1 MASRLEI
8 NRTSMTDLTQIK
20 EIRDIC
26 TQICDIYR
34 NKMDQ
39 AGYDKN
45 GELYNFKEI
54 VEYKDNL
61 FEISF
66 DLPQYFPF
74 AENGRRPGKFPP
86 PDVILKWVQFK
97 RLVPR
102 PGRDGKIPSTNQL
115 VYLISRKIA
124 TKGTEGKHLFEKTLD
139 DPNLDNL
146 ADKLVELITTEFE
159 KEIEKYIE
167 SL

>member
-1 MASRLEI
+1 MEDPI
-8 NRTSMTDLTQIK
+8 KIIGVTEVCNQIA
-20 EIRDIC
+20 
-26 TQICDIYR
+26 DIYR
-34 NKMDQ
+34 KKMDAADYNKQ
-39 AGYDKN
+39 
-45 GELYNFKEI
+45 GELYNFKWTTEW
-54 VEYKDNL
+54 KDNL
-61 FEISF
+61 FEVYF
-66 DLPQYFPF
+66 DLPQYFHF

-86 PDVILKWVQFK
+86 PDAILKWVQFK

-102 PGRDGKIPSTNQL
+102 PGRDGKVPSTNQL

-146 ADKLVELITTEFE
+146 ADKLVELITAEFE

-167 SL
+167 TL

>member
-1 MASRLEI
+1 MEDPI
-8 NRTSMTDLTQIK
+8 KIIGITEVCNQIA
-20 EIRDIC
+20 
-26 TQICDIYR
+26 DIYR
-34 NKMDQ
+34 KKMDQ
-39 AGYDKN
+39 AGYDPN
-45 GELYNFKEI
+45 GELYNFKWTTEW
-54 VEYKDNL
+54 KDNL
-61 FEISF
+61 FEVNF
-66 DLPQYFPF
+66 YLPLYFHF

-102 PGRDGKIPSTNQL
+102 PGRDGKVPSTNQL

-139 DPNLDNL
+139 DQNLDNL
-146 ADKLVELITTEFE
+146 ANKLVELITAEFE

>member
-1 MASRLEI
+1 MEDPIKIIGVTEI
-8 NRTSMTDLTQIK
+8 CNQIA
-20 EIRDIC
+20 
-26 TQICDIYR
+26 DIYR
-34 NKMDQ
+34 KKMDAADYNKQ
-39 AGYDKN
+39 
-45 GELYNFKEI
+45 GELYNFKWTTEW
-54 VEYKDNL
+54 KDNL
-61 FEISF
+61 FEVYF
-66 DLPQYFPF
+66 DLPSYFPF

-86 PDVILKWVQFK
+86 PDAILKWVQFK

-102 PGRDGKIPSTNQL
+102 PGRDGKVPSTNQL

-146 ADKLVELITTEFE
+146 ADKLVELITAEFE

>member
-1 MASRLEI
+1 MEDPI
-8 NRTSMTDLTQIK
+8 KIIGVTEVCNQIA
-20 EIRDIC
+20 
-26 TQICDIYR
+26 DIYR

-45 GELYNFKEI
+45 GELYNFKWTTEW
-54 VEYKDNL
+54 KDNL
-61 FEISF
+61 FEVNF
-66 DLPQYFPF
+66 ELPQYFPF

-102 PGRDGKIPSTNQL
+102 PGRDGKVPSTNQL

-139 DPNLDNL
+139 DPNLDNI
-146 ADKLVELITTEFE
+146 ADKLVELITAEFE

>member
-1 MASRLEI
+1 MENPI
-8 NRTSMTDLTQIK
+8 KIIGVTEVCNQIA
-20 EIRDIC
+20 
-26 TQICDIYR
+26 DIYR
-34 NKMDQ
+34 KKMDAADYNKQ
-39 AGYDKN
+39 
-45 GELYNFKEI
+45 GELYNFKWTTEW
-54 VEYKDNL
+54 KDNL
-61 FEISF
+61 FEIVF

-74 AENGRRPGKFPP
+74 AEYGRRPGKFPP
-86 PDVILKWVQFK
+86 PDAILKWVQFK

-102 PGRDGKIPSTNQL
+102 PGRDGKVPSTNQL

-124 TKGTEGKHLFEKTLD
+124 TKGTEGKHLFQKTLD

-146 ADKLVELITTEFE
+146 ANKLVELITAELE

>member
-1 MASRLEI
+1 MEDPI
-8 NRTSMTDLTQIK
+8 KIIGVTEVCNQIA
-20 EIRDIC
+20 
-26 TQICDIYR
+26 DIYR
-34 NKMDQ
+34 KKMDAADYNKQ
-39 AGYDKN
+39 
-45 GELYNFKEI
+45 GELYNFKWTTEW
-54 VEYKDNL
+54 KGNL
-61 FEISF
+61 FEVYF
-66 DLPQYFPF
+66 DLPQYFHF

-86 PDVILKWVQFK
+86 PDAILKWVQFK

-102 PGRDGKIPSTNQL
+102 PGRDGKVPSTNQL

-139 DPNLDNL
+139 DPSLDNL
-146 ADKLVELITTEFE
+146 ADKLVELITAEFE

>member
-1 MASRLEI
+1 MEDPI
-8 NRTSMTDLTQIK
+8 KIIGVTEVCNQIA
-20 EIRDIC
+20 
-26 TQICDIYR
+26 DIYR
-34 NKMDQ
+34 KKMDA
-39 AGYDKN
+39 AGYNKQ
-45 GELYNFKEI
+45 GELYNFKWTTEW
-54 VEYKDNL
+54 KDNL
-61 FEISF
+61 FEVYF

-86 PDVILKWVQFK
+86 PDAILKWVQFK

-102 PGRDGKIPSTNQL
+102 PGRDGKVPSTNQL

-124 TKGTEGKHLFEKTLD
+124 TKGTQGKHLFEKTLD
-139 DPNLDNL
+139 DPNLDNI
-146 ADKLVELITTEFE
+146 ADKLVELITAELE

>member
-1 MASRLEI
+1 MEDPI
-8 NRTSMTDLTQIK
+8 KIIGVTEVCNQIA
-20 EIRDIC
+20 
-26 TQICDIYR
+26 DIYR
-34 NKMDQ
+34 KKMDAADYNKQ
-39 AGYDKN
+39 
-45 GELYNFKEI
+45 GELYNFKWTTEW
-54 VEYKDNL
+54 KGNL
-61 FEISF
+61 FEVTF

-74 AENGRRPGKFPP
+74 AEYGRRPGKFPP
-86 PDVILKWVQFK
+86 PDAILKWIQFK

-102 PGRDGKIPSTNQL
+102 PGRDGKVPSTNQL

-139 DPNLDNL
+139 DPILDNL
-146 ADKLVELITTEFE
+146 ADKLVELITAELE

>member
-1 MASRLEI
+1 MEDPIKIIRVTEVC
-8 NRTSMTDLTQIK
+8 NQIAY
-20 EIRDIC
+20 
-26 TQICDIYR
+26 IYR
-34 NKMDQ
+34 KKMDA

-45 GELYNFKEI
+45 GELYNFKWTTEW
-54 VEYKDNL
+54 KDNL
-61 FEISF
+61 FEVSF
-66 DLPQYFPF
+66 ELPSYFYF

-102 PGRDGKIPSTNQL
+102 PGRDGKVPSTNQL

-139 DPNLDNL
+139 DPSLDNL
-146 ADKLVELITTEFE
+146 ADKLVELISAEFE

-167 SL
+167 TL

>member
-1 MASRLEI
+1 MEDPIKIIGVTEI
-8 NRTSMTDLTQIK
+8 CNQIA
-20 EIRDIC
+20 
-26 TQICDIYR
+26 DIYR
-34 NKMDQ
+34 KKMDAADYNKQ
-39 AGYDKN
+39 
-45 GELYNFKEI
+45 GELYNFKWTTEW
-54 VEYKDNL
+54 KDNL
-61 FEISF
+61 FELSVSV
-66 DLPQYFPF
+66 PSYFPF

-86 PDVILKWVQFK
+86 PDAILKWVQFK

-102 PGRDGKIPSTNQL
+102 PGRDGKVPSTNQL

-146 ADKLVELITTEFE
+146 ADKLVELITAEFE

>member
-1 MASRLEI
+1 MEDPI
-8 NRTSMTDLTQIK
+8 KIIGITEMCNQIA
-20 EIRDIC
+20 
-26 TQICDIYR
+26 DIYR
-34 NKMDQ
+34 KKMEAADYNKQ
-39 AGYDKN
+39 
-45 GELYNFKEI
+45 GELYNFKWTTEW
-54 VEYKDNL
+54 KDNL
-61 FEISF
+61 FEVYF
-66 DLPQYFPF
+66 ELPQYFHF

-86 PDVILKWVQFK
+86 PDAILKWVQFK

-102 PGRDGKIPSTNQL
+102 PGRDGKVPSTNQL

-146 ADKLVELITTEFE
+146 ADKLVELITAEFE

>member
-1 MASRLEI
+1 MEDPI
-8 NRTSMTDLTQIK
+8 KIIGITEVCNQIA
-20 EIRDIC
+20 
-26 TQICDIYR
+26 DIYR
-34 NKMDQ
+34 KKMDAADYNKQ
-39 AGYDKN
+39 
-45 GELYNFKEI
+45 GELYNFKWTTEW
-54 VEYKDNL
+54 KDNL
-61 FEISF
+61 FEVYF
-66 DLPQYFPF
+66 DLPPYFPF

-86 PDVILKWVQFK
+86 PDAILKWVQFK

-102 PGRDGKIPSTNQL
+102 PGRDGKVPSTNQL

-139 DPNLDNL
+139 DPNLDKL
-146 ADKLVELITTEFE
+146 ADNLVELITAEFE

>member
-1 MASRLEI
+1 MEDPI
-8 NRTSMTDLTQIK
+8 KITGITEVCNQIA
-20 EIRDIC
+20 
-26 TQICDIYR
+26 DIYR
-34 NKMDQ
+34 KKMDAADYNKQ
-39 AGYDKN
+39 
-45 GELYNFKEI
+45 GELYNFKWTTEW
-54 VEYKDNL
+54 KDNL
-61 FEISF
+61 FEVYF
-66 DLPQYFPF
+66 DLPLYFPF

-102 PGRDGKIPSTNQL
+102 PGRNGKVPSTNQL

-139 DPNLDNL
+139 DPNLDKL
-146 ADKLVELITTEFE
+146 ADNLVELITAEFE

>member
-1 MASRLEI
+1 MEDPI
-8 NRTSMTDLTQIK
+8 KIIGVTEVCNQIA
-20 EIRDIC
+20 
-26 TQICDIYR
+26 DIYR
-34 NKMDQ
+34 KKMDAADYNKQ
-39 AGYDKN
+39 
-45 GELYNFKEI
+45 GELYNFKWTTEW
-54 VEYKDNL
+54 KDNL
-61 FEISF
+61 FEVYF

-86 PDVILKWVQFK
+86 PDAILKWVQFK

-102 PGRDGKIPSTNQL
+102 PGRDGKVPSTNQL

-139 DPNLDNL
+139 DQNLDKL
-146 ADKLVELITTEFE
+146 ADKLVELITAEFE

-167 SL
+167 TL

>member
-1 MASRLEI
+1 MEDPIKIIGVTEI
-8 NRTSMTDLTQIK
+8 CSQIA
-20 EIRDIC
+20 
-26 TQICDIYR
+26 DIYR
-34 NKMDQ
+34 KKMDAADYNKQ
-39 AGYDKN
+39 
-45 GELYNFKEI
+45 GELYNFKWTTEW
-54 VEYKDNL
+54 KDNL
-61 FEISF
+61 FEVNF
-66 DLPQYFPF
+66 DLPLYFHF

-86 PDVILKWVQFK
+86 PDAILKWVQFK

-102 PGRDGKIPSTNQL
+102 PGRDGKVPSTNQL

-139 DPNLDNL
+139 DPNLDNI
-146 ADKLVELITTEFE
+146 ADKLVELITAELE

>member
-1 MASRLEI
+1 MEQ
-8 NRTSMTDLTQIK
+8 TT
-20 EIRDIC
+20 EIRNIC
-26 TQICDIYR
+26 EQIAQVYR
-34 NKMDQ
+34 DKMRN
-39 AGYDKN
+39 AGYEPN
-45 GELYNFKEI
+45 GELMNFTW
-54 VEYKDNL
+54 VTEYKDNL
-61 FEISF
+61 FEVYF
-66 DLPQYFPF
+66 DLPPYFPF

-86 PDVILKWVQFK
+86 PDAILKWVQFK

-102 PGRDGKIPSTNQL
+102 PGRDGKVPSTNQL

-146 ADKLVELITTEFE
+146 ADKLVELITAEFE

>member
-1 MASRLEI
+1 MEDPI
-8 NRTSMTDLTQIK
+8 KIIGVTEVCNQIA
-20 EIRDIC
+20 
-26 TQICDIYR
+26 DIYR
-34 NKMDQ
+34 KKMDAADYNKQ
-39 AGYDKN
+39 
-45 GELYNFKEI
+45 GELYNFKWTTEW
-54 VEYKDNL
+54 KDNL
-61 FEISF
+61 FEIVF

-74 AENGRRPGKFPP
+74 AEYGRRPGKFPP
-86 PDVILKWVQFK
+86 PDVILKWIQFK

-102 PGRDGKIPSTNQL
+102 PGRDGKVPSTNQL

-146 ADKLVELITTEFE
+146 ANKLVELITAEFE